1 MDEGRSR
8 AVGALYG
15 LAVGDALGMPTQ
27 SLPRAQIV
35 ASYGPLIE
43 TFEPAPPDHPFAAG
57 MPAGSVTDDTEQAL
71 LLARLLI
78 EGGGRVDPAEL
89 ARRLL
94 AWERSMR
101 ERGSLDLLGPSTRR
115 AIAELLAGADIDL
128 AGRLGATNGAAMRI
142 APVGIATPGADLGV
156 LVDRVVEASLVTHNT
171 GVALAGAA
179 AVAAAVSAGIDG
191 ATVTEAT
198 RVAAAAAERAAGRG
212 HWVAGGD
219 VSARIGWAAELAA
232 GLSPDA
238 AAPAVS
244 ALVGTSLAAQ
254 ESVPA
259 AFAVLAASPDD
270 PWLACRLAA
279 SLGGDCDTIAAMA
292 GAIGGACHGVEA
304 FPAPARRTV
313 DQVNDLHLAEI
324 AGDLLALRSGRPPRP
339 APTGRAERAATPR
352 FDRLL
357 HLGNVVVDV
366 VLDVAGF
373 PERGGDVL
381 ASSGEV
387 TPGGGFNVMAAAAAR
402 GLPVGYAGAYGTGPF
417 ATLALAALADAGI
430 EVLQRPK
437 AGRDTGFVVVVV
449 EDGGERTFLTSR
461 GAEATLTADDLRTV
475 QAGAHDA
482 VYLSGYGLAH
492 PSNSGAILDWLGRL
506 GDANLV
512 FFDPGPLAGAV
523 PGEALGRVLRRAD
536 WLTCNAREAAML
548 TGCDDP
554 VAAARALSWPS
565 REPGDPREDSQR
577 GPHPHPEP
585 RWRPRGGVLVR
596 TGPDGCLLAGADGT
610 SVVHVP
616 GFRVDVLDTNGA
628 GDTHTGTFAAALARG
643 EDPREAARIA
653 NAAAALSVTRRGPAT
668 APSDA
673 ELARLLS
680 GG

>member
-1 MDEGRSR
+1 MDESR
-8 AVGALYG
+8 AAGALYG

-27 SLPRAQIV
+27 SLPRARIV
-35 ASYGPLIE
+35 ADYGGLVAA
-43 TFEPAPPDHPFAAG
+43 FEPAPPDHPLAAG
-57 MPAGSVTDDTEQAL
+57 LPAGSVTDDTEQAL

-142 APVGIATPGADLGV
+142 APVGIATPAADLAL

-191 ATVTEAT
+191 ATVAEAT
-198 RVAAAAAERAAGRG
+198 RSAVAAAKLAAGRG
-212 HWVAGGD
+212 HWVAGAD
-219 VSARIGWAAELAA
+219 VAARIGWAAELAA
-232 GLSPDA
+232 GLAPDEA
-238 AAPAVS
+238 AAAVS
-244 ALVGTSLAAQ
+244 TLVGTSLAAQ

-279 SLGGDCDTIAAMA
+279 SVGGDCDTIAAMA
-292 GAIGGACHGVEA
+292 GAVGGACHGVDA
-304 FPAPARRTV
+304 FPAAARRTV

-339 APTGRAERAATPR
+339 APAGPAATPR
-352 FDRLL
+352 FGRLL
-357 HLGNVVVDV
+357 HLGNVVIDV
-366 VLDVAGF
+366 VLDVASL

-381 ASSGEV
+381 ASAAEV

-417 ATLALAALADAGI
+417 ATLALAALADAGV

-437 AGRDTGFVVVVV
+437 PGRDTGFVVAVV
-449 EDGGERTFLTSR
+449 ETGGERTFLTSR
-461 GAEATLTADDLRTV
+461 GAEATLTADDLRGV
-475 QAGAHDA
+475 QAERSDA

-492 PSNSGAILDWLGRL
+492 PSNAAAILDWLDRL
-506 GDANLV
+506 DGANLV
-512 FFDPGPLAGAV
+512 FFDPGPLAGTLPAR
-523 PGEALGRVLRRAD
+523 ALDRVLRRAD
-536 WLTCNAREAAML
+536 WLTCNAREAAL
-548 TGCDDP
+548 LSGSDDP
-554 VAAARALSWPS
+554 VAAARALSS
-565 REPGDPREDSQR
+565 REPRGSREDSPQ
-577 GPHPHPEP
+577 GPHQRPGP

-596 TGPDGCLLAGADGT
+596 TGPDGCLLAGGPVLGST
-610 SVVHVP
+610 GVVHVR
-616 GFRVDVLDTNGA
+616 GFRVNAVDTNGA

-643 EDPREAARIA
+643 VDPPEAARVA

-668 APSDA
+668 APAED
-673 ELARLLS
+673 ELARFLADR
-680 GG
+680 